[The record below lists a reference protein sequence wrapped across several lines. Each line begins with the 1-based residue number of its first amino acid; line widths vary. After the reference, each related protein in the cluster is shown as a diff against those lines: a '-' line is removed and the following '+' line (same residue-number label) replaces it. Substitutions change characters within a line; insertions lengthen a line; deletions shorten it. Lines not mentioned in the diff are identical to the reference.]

1 MSLDHPAESLQPQ
14 LRLCRPLEAPLP
26 PQKPLP
32 PGHAVRPY
40 APGDEAAWAKLLHEN
55 RLLGDWDE
63 ARIRAMIE
71 CDSPELLLD
80 GTFFVLRGGEFVATA
95 CTRRHQAR
103 TPDRELLEIGWVG
116 VAESARGHSLA
127 YIVSHAV
134 LAHWQPR
141 VAADVF
147 ILTDDW
153 RVPAI
158 VTYLRLRFRPE
169 IVHPNQLERW
179 RRLAEGFAGDLRRWA
194 TPYRA

>member
-103 TPDRELLEIGWVG
+103 TPDRELLEI
-116 VAESARGHSLA
+116 
-127 YIVSHAV
+127 
-134 LAHWQPR
+134 AHWQPR